1 LVSDVE
7 QYIYFESILIGIA
20 LRILTFLTTIW
31 LTVTIVFVALR
42 MLPGD
47 AIETQLLQSGASP
60 AIIEQRRAEQG
71 LNDPFWLQYGHYL
84 LSLVRG
90 NLGYSLVSGLSV
102 NEVIGSRLLP
112 SATLA
117 IAAIFIASIVG
128 LGTGVFTATNPY
140 NNLSKLSNL
149 FVTLSLSV
157 PISWSGTLALVIFAG
172 AFKLFPS
179 SGSTGL
185 NQNFLPSVILG
196 LHSAGPIA
204 FVVRTNIYETIGS
217 DFVRTAYAKGLK
229 PHVILQRH
237 VLRAALP
244 PIITIVFLQFGFL
257 LSGTVIIESLFVRAG
272 IGRLLL
278 GSTLQHDYPM
288 VQGVA
293 VFIVVIYTL
302 LNLVADL
309 LIRLVDP
316 RVTLT

>member
-1 LVSDVE
+1 
-7 QYIYFESILIGIA
+7 
-20 LRILTFLTTIW
+20 
-31 LTVTIVFVALR
+31 

-84 LSLVRG
+84 ISLVRG

-102 NEVIGSRLLP
+102 NEMIGSRLLP

-117 IAAIFIASIVG
+117 VAAIIIATT
-128 LGTGVFTATNPY
+128 TGIGIGIFTAAKPY
-140 NNLSKLSNL
+140 NSLAKLSNL

-157 PISWSGTLALVIFAG
+157 PISWSGTLALIIFAG

-179 SGSTGL
+179 SGSIGL

-196 LHSAGPIA
+196 FHSAGPIA
-204 FVVRTNIYETIGS
+204 FVVRTSIREIMAA
-217 DFVRTAYAKGLK
+217 DFIRTAYAKGLS
-229 PHVILQRH
+229 PLIILRRH
-237 VLRAALP
+237 VLRVALP

-257 LSGTVIIESLFVRAG
+257 LSGTVIIESLFVRPG
-272 IGRLLL
+272 VGRLLL
-278 GSTLQHDYPM
+278 DSTLQHDFPM

-293 VFIVVIYTL
+293 VFIVIIYTF
-302 LNLVADL
+302 LNLIADL
-309 LIRLVDP
+309 LVRFVDP

>member
-1 LVSDVE
+1 LVPSFK
-7 QYIYFESILIGIA
+7 QRICLRLILIGVA
-20 LRILTFLTTIW
+20 LRILAFLTTIW
-31 LTVTIVFVALR
+31 LTVTVVFVVLR
-42 MLPGD
+42 ILSGD

-60 AIIEQRRAEQG
+60 AIIEQRRTEQG

-84 LSLVRG
+84 LNLVRG

-102 NEVIGSRLLP
+102 NETIGSRFLP

-117 IAAIFIASIVG
+117 GGAILIAAISG
-128 LGTGVFTATNPY
+128 LGIGIFTAINPY
-140 NNLSKLSNL
+140 NNLSKLSSL

-157 PISWSGTLALVIFAG
+157 PISWSGTLSLVIFAG
-172 AFKLFPS
+172 TFKLFPP
-179 SGSTGL
+179 SGSAGL
-185 NQNFLPSVILG
+185 SQNFLPSVILG

-204 FVVRTNIYETIGS
+204 FVVRTNIREIMAS
-217 DFVRTAYAKGLK
+217 DFVRTAYAKGL
-229 PHVILQRH
+229 PPRIILRRH

-244 PIITIVFLQFGFL
+244 PIITVIFLQFGFL
-257 LSGTVIIESLFVRAG
+257 LSGTVVIESLFVRAG

-278 GSTLQHDYPM
+278 DSTLQHDYTM

-293 VFIVVIYTL
+293 VFIVTIYTF

-309 LIRLVDP
+309 LIRFIDP